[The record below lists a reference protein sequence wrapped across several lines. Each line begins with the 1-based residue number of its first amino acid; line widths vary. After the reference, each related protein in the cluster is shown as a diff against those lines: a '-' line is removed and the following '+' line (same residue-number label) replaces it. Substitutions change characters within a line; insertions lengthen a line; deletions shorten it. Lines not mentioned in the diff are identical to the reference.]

1 MSKNNKNK
9 NVKVV
14 QSNYDVELKI
24 NNFSET
30 FNIRHKMGKKDKL
43 EILIKDNKKTYSLV
57 LKETKE
63 KLKVRQIK
71 VIETIDNKE
80 KETYIN
86 LSKIEFVDDF
96 EIKVRDF
103 YVPVTILINP
113 VLELYYDISKIDT
126 EMKPNKSRMKMKK
139 NRYAIDCS
147 IRKEG
152 YIVESS
158 ALSVEE
164 LEELYDEND
173 DNKLGVYLEYLKR
186 KHEQEDEVVENV
198 VENVDQEV
206 INEVAIEK
214 LVKENVEKIEELK
227 KKHKEEIEALNK
239 KHDEEVKALKD
250 MIGKE
255 IKCTK
260 EENKIINE
268 TSEETLVDALCAV
281 FENAGKKDEYMKL
294 YESSKNFNTDIIN
307 LILTNNLSDLSLAIL
322 NDRLNDKDAKEIK
335 DNLLNKIKIN
345 ETKEK
350 ESKSKD
356 NECRS
361 DESNI
366 ERLIK
371 AAQGTFNDYDINIV
385 KRSHLFGNKIKEMG
399 FTPTDEEII
408 EVIKIYVDDYMAPVL
423 INDIKSAM

>member
-103 YVPVTILINP
+103 YVPITILINP

-139 NRYAIDCS
+139 NRYVIDCS

-158 ALSVEE
+158 ALSVDE

-186 KHEQEDEVVENV
+186 KHEQEDEVVENI

-214 LVKENVEKIEELK
+214 LVKENVEKIESLK

-255 IKCTK
+255 IECTK

-294 YESSKNFNTDIIN
+294 YESSKNFNTDIID
-307 LILTNNLSDLSLAIL
+307 LILTNKLSDLSLAIL

-335 DNLLNKIKIN
+335 DNLINKIN
-345 ETKEK
+345 VNKEK

-356 NECRS
+356 NECVS

-408 EVIKIYVDDYMAPVL
+408 EVIKIYVDDYMAPIV

>member
-9 NVKVV
+9 NVRVV
-14 QSNYDVELKI
+14 PNNYDVELKI
-24 NNFSET
+24 NNFNET
-30 FNIRHKMGKKDKL
+30 FNIKHKMGKKGKL
-43 EILIKDNKKTYSLV
+43 EIEIKDNVKTYKLT
-57 LKETKE
+57 LKETKN
-63 KLKVRQIK
+63 KIKVKQIK
-71 VIETIDNKE
+71 VIETIDNKQ
-80 KETYIN
+80 KETSIN

-103 YVPVTILINP
+103 YVPVTVLINP
-113 VLELYYDISKIDT
+113 VLELYYDIEKIDT
-126 EMKPNKSRMKMKK
+126 EMKANKDRMKMKK
-139 NRYAIDCS
+139 NRYVVDCS

-152 YIVESS
+152 YIIESS

-164 LEELYDEND
+164 LEELYKEND

-186 KHEQEDEVVENV
+186 KHEQEDEVVENID
-198 VENVDQEV
+198 NTVDQEV

-214 LVKENVEKIEELK
+214 LVKENVEKIESLK

-250 MIGKE
+250 VIGKE
-255 IKCTK
+255 IECTK

-281 FENAGKKDEYMKL
+281 FENVGKKDEYMKL

-322 NDRLNDKDAKEIK
+322 NDRLDDKDAKEIK
-335 DNLLNKIKIN
+335 DNLINKIN

-356 NECRS
+356 SECIS
-361 DESNI
+361 DETNI

-408 EVIKIYVDDYMAPVL
+408 EVIKIYVDDFMAPIV

>member
-103 YVPVTILINP
+103 YVPITILINP

-139 NRYAIDCS
+139 NRYVIDCS

-158 ALSVEE
+158 ALSVDE

-186 KHEQEDEVVENV
+186 KHEQEDEVVENI

-255 IKCTK
+255 IECTK

-268 TSEETLVDALCAV
+268 TSEESLVDALCAV

-294 YESSKNFNTDIIN
+294 YESSKNFNTDIID
-307 LILTNNLSDLSLAIL
+307 LILTNKLSDLSLAIL

-335 DNLLNKIKIN
+335 DNLINKIN
-345 ETKEK
+345 VNKEK

-356 NECRS
+356 NECVS
-361 DESNI
+361 DETNI

-408 EVIKIYVDDYMAPVL
+408 EVIKIYVDDYMAPIV

>member
-24 NNFSET
+24 NNFSEK
-30 FNIRHKMGKKDKL
+30 FNVSHKMTKKDKL
-43 EILIKDNKKTYSLV
+43 EITIKDKIKTFKLS
-57 LKETKE
+57 LKETKS
-63 KLKVRQIK
+63 KIKVKQIK
-71 VIETIDNKE
+71 IVEKIENKS
-80 KETYIN
+80 KET
-86 LSKIEFVDDF
+86 LVSLDKIEYVDDF

-103 YVPVTILINP
+103 YVPVTVLINP
-113 VLELYYDISKIDT
+113 VLELYYDIEKINT

-139 NRYAIDCS
+139 NRYVIDCS
-147 IRKEG
+147 IKKED

-164 LEELYDEND
+164 LEELYKEND

-186 KHEQEDEVVENV
+186 RHEQEDEVVENADI
-198 VENVDQEV
+198 NIDQEV

-227 KKHKEEIEALNK
+227 KKHNEEVEALNK
-239 KHDEEVKALKD
+239 KHAEEIKTLKD

-255 IKCTK
+255 IESTK

-268 TSEETLVDALCAV
+268 TSEETLIDALCAV

-307 LILTNNLSDLSLAIL
+307 LIITNKLSDLSLAIL
-322 NDRLNDKDAKEIK
+322 NDRLDDKDAKEIK
-335 DNLLNKIKIN
+335 DNLINKIN

-356 NECRS
+356 SECIS
-361 DESNI
+361 DETNI

-408 EVIKIYVDDYMAPVL
+408 EVIKIYVDDFMAPIV

>member
-9 NVKVV
+9 NVRVV

-24 NNFSET
+24 NNFSEK
-30 FNIRHKMGKKDKL
+30 FNVSHKMTKNDKL
-43 EILIKDNKKTYSLV
+43 EITIKDKIKTFKLS
-57 LKETKE
+57 LKETKS
-63 KLKVRQIK
+63 KIKVKQIK
-71 VIETIDNKE
+71 IVEKIESKS
-80 KETYIN
+80 KETSVS
-86 LSKIEFVDDF
+86 LDKIEYVDDF

-103 YVPVTILINP
+103 YVPVTVLINP
-113 VLELYYDISKIDT
+113 VLELYYDIEKINT
-126 EMKPNKSRMKMKK
+126 EMKANKDRMKMKK
-139 NRYAIDCS
+139 NKYVIDCS
-147 IRKEG
+147 IKKEG

-164 LEELYDEND
+164 LEELYKEND

-186 KHEQEDEVVENV
+186 RHEQEDEVVENV

-227 KKHKEEIEALNK
+227 KKHNEEIEALNK
-239 KHDEEVKALKD
+239 KHAEEIKTLKD

-255 IKCTK
+255 IESTK

-268 TSEETLVDALCAV
+268 TSEETLIDALCAV

-294 YESSKNFNTDIIN
+294 YESSKNFNTDIID
-307 LILTNNLSDLSLAIL
+307 LILTNKLSDLSLAIL

-335 DNLLNKIKIN
+335 DNLINKIN

-356 NECRS
+356 NECNS
-361 DESNI
+361 DETNI

-408 EVIKIYVDDYMAPVL
+408 EVIQIYVDDYMAPIIV
-423 INDIKSAM
+423 NDIKSVM

>member
-9 NVKVV
+9 NVRVV
-14 QSNYDVELKI
+14 PNNYDVELKI
-24 NNFSET
+24 NNFNET
-30 FNIRHKMGKKDKL
+30 FNIKHKMGKKGKL
-43 EILIKDNKKTYSLV
+43 EIEIKDKIKTYKLS
-57 LKETKE
+57 LKETKN
-63 KLKVRQIK
+63 KIKVKQIK
-71 VIETIDNKE
+71 VIETIDNKQ
-80 KETYIN
+80 KETSIN

-103 YVPVTILINP
+103 YVPVTVLINP
-113 VLELYYDISKIDT
+113 VLELYYDIEKIDT
-126 EMKPNKSRMKMKK
+126 EMKANKDRMKMKK
-139 NRYAIDCS
+139 NRYVVDCS

-152 YIVESS
+152 YIIESS

-164 LEELYDEND
+164 LEELYKEND

-186 KHEQEDEVVENV
+186 KHEQEDEVVENID
-198 VENVDQEV
+198 NTVDQEV

-214 LVKENVEKIEELK
+214 LVKENVEKIESLK

-250 MIGKE
+250 VIGKE
-255 IKCTK
+255 IECTK

-281 FENAGKKDEYMKL
+281 FENVGKKDEYMKL

-322 NDRLNDKDAKEIK
+322 NDRLDDKDAKEIK
-335 DNLLNKIKIN
+335 DNLINKIN

-356 NECRS
+356 SECIS
-361 DESNI
+361 DETNI

-408 EVIKIYVDDYMAPVL
+408 EVIKIYVDDFMAPIV